1 MAQFETWLTRDLS
14 RPNYVQALDH
24 ALFAGDSKGNVIGVI
39 VLKDGA
45 PYNIELGSVDGYV
58 MKGDGTTET
67 ISYPYSG
74 THQGNRA
81 WIELTENALNVPGK
95 VQISIRLTQNGE
107 KTVLASCTAM
117 VVRTDTADDISETI
131 DYSGINSGDSQDIE
145 VIEFID
151 DP

>member
-14 RPNYVQALDH
+14 RPNYVQVLDH
-24 ALFAGDSKGNVIGVI
+24 ALFIGDNNGNVIGVNL
-39 VLKDGA
+39 LKDGA
-45 PYNIELGSVDGYV
+45 SHAVSGTVEGYV

-67 ISYPYSG
+67 ITG
-74 THQGNRA
+74 ARQDNRA
-81 WIELTENALNVPGK
+81 WIALPESALNVPGK
-95 VQISIRLTQNGE
+95 VQISIRLTENGE

-117 VVRTDTADDISETI
+117 VVRTDTANDISETI
-131 DYSGINSGDSQDIE
+131 SYSGNGDSQDIE

>member
-14 RPNYVQALDH
+14 RPNCVQVLDH
-24 ALFAGDSKGNVIGVI
+24 ALFSGDNGGNAIGVI

-45 PYNIELGSVDGYV
+45 PYAISGTVEGYV

-67 ISYPYSG
+67 ITG
-74 THQGNRA
+74 ARQGNEA
-81 WIELTENALNVPGK
+81 WIALPESALNVPGK
-95 VQISIRLTQNGE
+95 VQISIRLTENGE
-107 KTVLASCTAM
+107 KTVLTSCTAM

-131 DYSGINSGDSQDIE
+131 DYSGIEDSQDIE

>member
-14 RPNYVQALDH
+14 RPNCVQALDH
-24 ALFAGDSKGNVIGVI
+24 ALFAGDNAGNAIGVI

-45 PYNIELGSVDGYV
+45 PYTISGTVEGFV

-67 ISYPYSG
+67 ISYPNAG
-74 THQGNRA
+74 TYQSNKA
-81 WIELTENALNVPGK
+81 WIALPESSLNVPGK

-131 DYSGINSGDSQDIE
+131 DYSGIDSGDSQDIE